1 MDQEAMRE
9 NMHFDMEENRDAN
22 YDVYETPNMGID
34 LEPNNLIIEEQCVG
48 HWVFLMGMGV

>member
-1 MDQEAMRE
+1 MRE